1 MLFRIPV
8 QLHAPFPGFRRG
20 DARKHWFELT
30 ILRLTIQSPAIL
42 TDCRA
47 FFLAAVHANCR
58 AGPWRQKSA
67 AAIALQTGRLLKSSA
82 GTFSAKGNPLRWG
95 CGKKRPV
102 FRAVF
107 SLCRGQGILAHGYT
121 VRRAAAYHGAK
132 EACSMLTNDSFE
144 TLTVSPAYPGHL
156 LTIGSNSSEVARIQ
170 TYLNALRVDDPNIP
184 TLTVDGKFGQNT
196 KIAVQVFQ
204 YTHSLAADG
213 IVGGATWNAI
223 IAAYNARFSGS
234 ADTFPWHHASPGRT
248 QPGRGPHADVSE
260 RPFRFVHRHQQ
271 PNRRFRLWPE
281 HVRRCAPVPAAVQRC
296 SRRPGGQKHL
306 AKIVDVHNAMQQ
318 GAPTRVSPAY
328 AGTAL
333 AHGLFR

>member
-1 MLFRIPV
+1 
-8 QLHAPFPGFRRG
+8 
-20 DARKHWFELT
+20 
-30 ILRLTIQSPAIL
+30 
-42 TDCRA
+42 
-47 FFLAAVHANCR
+47 
-58 AGPWRQKSA
+58 
-67 AAIALQTGRLLKSSA
+67 
-82 GTFSAKGNPLRWG
+82 
-95 CGKKRPV
+95 
-102 FRAVF
+102 
-107 SLCRGQGILAHGYT
+107 
-121 VRRAAAYHGAK
+121 
-132 EACSMLTNDSFE
+132 MLTNDSFE

-223 IAAYNARFSGS
+223 ISAYNARFSGS
-234 ADTFPWHHASPGRT
+234 ADTFPGIT
-248 QPGRGPHADVSE
+248 
-260 RPFRFVHRHQQ
+260 
-271 PNRRFRLWPE
+271 L
-281 HVRRCAPVPAAVQRC
+281 
-296 SRRPGGQKHL
+296 RPGARSQDVGHMQTYLNALSGLYTAINNQTVDSAYGQNMSAAARLFQRQFSVATDGLVGKNTW

-333 AHGLFR
+333 RTGSSGDDVRIAQSYLNKALGAGLTVDGRFGASTRQATEAFQAREGLSIDGIIGRTTWERLVLAFNAAL